1 MTENNVLNI
10 GYAFTKKIEI
20 SLYLIYNL
28 KKYLGNYFSLLG
40 RMPYGNQ

>member
-28 KKYLGNYFSLLG
+28 KSILETIFHY
-40 RMPYGNQ
+40 